1 MPVFPPG
8 RGSQPQPRL
17 PRVPESRARLPGAG
31 PARAPGTPRGSHAP
45 RLPRSGERGLQPE
58 LCSLTVFFLATIF
71 SSFLAILS
79 SSSSWPMLAR
89 DARRG

>member
-1 MPVFPPG
+1 MMRISELGPMQSALE
-8 RGSQPQPRL
+8 GSMAQR
-17 PRVPESRARLPGAG
+17 G

-89 DARRG
+89 DAR